1 MWNFFKGV
9 LKFLGAVIIVVI
21 TFSVLH
27 TGSHQMMK
35 DKVFKHKMMKDM
47 SQTKQ
52 RQHGLKD
59 RVNKN
64 TANRSK
70 LKHGMS
76 EHHLHS
82 SEGVIVW
89 QKGKDVAQVEVNPE
103 VVVEEE

>member
-35 DKVFKHKMMKDM
+35 DKVLCHKMMKDM
-47 SQTKQ
+47 SETKQ

-89 QKGKDVAQVEVNPE
+89 QKGKDVAKVEVNPE
-103 VVVEEE
+103 VVVEE

>member
-1 MWNFFKGV
+1 MWNFFKGI

-21 TFSVLH
+21 TFGVLH

-35 DKVFKHKMMKDM
+35 DKMFKHQLMKDM
-47 SQTKQ
+47 S
-52 RQHGLKD
+52 GLKGNQGVLRN

-64 TANRSK
+64 TAQRSK
-70 LKHGMS
+70 LKHGLS

-89 QKGKDVAQVEVNPE
+89 QKGKDVAKVDVNPE
-103 VVVEEE
+103 VVPNGE